1 MGISVAFGASFGGVA
16 QAKRETANTAT
27 TLLAANSGHRTARV
41 FISRLLYRT
50 NLGINPDFPLE
61 NFQGLK
67 TGTNLTGKSK
77 FFDWFHMP
85 SNHSR

>member
-1 MGISVAFGASFGGVA
+1 MGLYDTGKELNVSGKVEIESPDDRILF
-16 QAKRETANTAT
+16 
-27 TLLAANSGHRTARV
+27 TLLAEEK
-41 FISRLLYRT
+41 L
-50 NLGINPDFPLE
+50 NPDFPLE